1 MYGYISGFDDKF
13 ELYDP
18 TDPSSTDIIEL
29 PKQCADTIPLIFGF
43 NSCSDSIT
51 VISAAL
57 LQGQGVL
64 LDENQQDTI
73 LRVVPEEGFSGD
85 VIVAVT
91 VRDGS
96 GGQESIEFRFEHLG
110 KNYDPITVPNFIT
123 PNNDQINDRLTIRSD
138 DHLDLFDITIYSRW
152 GNKVYQANTMSRYRT
167 VD

>member
-85 VIVAVT
+85 VIVAIT

-96 GGQESIEFRFEHLG
+96 GDQESIEFRFDIWARTTTLLQCLTLSHPTTTKSTIGSPFEVTTTLTSLTSPFTADG
-110 KNYDPITVPNFIT
+110 ELKCTKPI
-123 PNNDQINDRLTIRSD
+123 L
-138 DHLDLFDITIYSRW
+138 
-152 GNKVYQANTMSRYRT
+152 
-167 VD
+167 